1 MDNIMSNYQKILDA
15 FRVANQLLSIEL
27 DNSIVNSKDEEDL
40 IDIRTKLGLLRYEVK
55 KKGISK
61 GLTLTY

>member
-1 MDNIMSNYQKILDA
+1 MNNYQKILDA

-40 IDIRTKLGLLRYEVK
+40 INIRTKLSLLRYEVK
-55 KKGISK
+55 KKGIAK